1 MSAIAIPSLVPK
13 SEPRIDAE
21 AGRTPADRPRVVCA
35 SVRLRDFRNLAATEL
50 EVPAEGV
57 ALIGDNGAGKT
68 NLVEAIYYLELFRSF
83 RGAPDDQLARFEKP
97 GFFVAGSFAIGDR
110 TTEVTAGYLR
120 EGKRKRVRVDGVEP
134 ERLGDALGEVG
145 VVVFSPSDI
154 AVVAGSPSDRRRF
167 LDILLSLN
175 EPGYVD
181 ALQSYRHALRQ
192 RNALLRAGG
201 GRDLLEPWDDALV
214 RWGVPVLAA
223 RMTWADHYAVPFAVY
238 CRTIGDGAGM
248 ALRYRSTV
256 GTPERP
262 GAATTDEGAET
273 EAPTDGAAPG
283 AGDARAEDEARAEAE
298 ARIEALFREALER
311 RRRRE
316 QEIGAT
322 VVGPHRDDLALRL
335 LRGDAR
341 DVDLRD
347 FGSGGQR
354 RTAAVALRLVEADT
368 IRARRGREP
377 MVLLDDIFAELD
389 TGRSGRLMALLAD
402 ERAGQL
408 MVTAPKQVDLGARAP
423 LESWTI
429 ASGSIAT

>member
-1 MSAIAIPSLVPK
+1 MSAIAISSLVPK
-13 SEPRIDAE
+13 SEPQTEAE
-21 AGRTPADRPRVVCA
+21 SRSSRAGRARVSCA
-35 SVRLRDFRNLAATEL
+35 SLRVRDFRNLAGAEL
-50 EVPAEGV
+50 ELPFEGV

-83 RGAPDDQLARFEKP
+83 RGAPDDQLARFEEP
-97 GFFVAGSFAIGDR
+97 GFFVSGSFDIGDR
-110 TTEVTAGYLR
+110 TTEVGAGYLR

-145 VVVFSPSDI
+145 VVVFAPSDI
-154 AVVAGSPSDRRRF
+154 AFVAGSPSDRRRF
-167 LDILLSLN
+167 LDILLALN

-181 ALQSYRHALRQ
+181 ALQRYRHALRQ

-201 GRDLLEPWDDALV
+201 GRARLSPWDDALV

-223 RMTWADHYAVPFAVY
+223 RVAWADQYAAPFARY
-238 CRTIGDGAGM
+238 CGTMGDGRGM
-248 ALRYRSTV
+248 ALRYRSSL
-256 GTPERP
+256 GSLESAHRS
-262 GAATTDEGAET
+262 A
-273 EAPTDGAAPG
+273 DG
-283 AGDARAEDEARAEAE
+283 EDAE
-298 ARIEALFREALER
+298 ARIEGLFREALER

-316 QEIGAT
+316 EELGST
-322 VVGPHRDDLALRL
+322 VVGPHRDDLTLRL
-335 LRGDAR
+335 LREDGG

-368 IRARRGREP
+368 IRARREREP

-389 TGRSGRLMALLAD
+389 AGRSGRLMSLLAD

-408 MVTAPKQVDLGARAP
+408 MVTAPKESDLGARVP
-423 LESWTI
+423 LARWSI
-429 ASGSIAT
+429 DSGVIAT